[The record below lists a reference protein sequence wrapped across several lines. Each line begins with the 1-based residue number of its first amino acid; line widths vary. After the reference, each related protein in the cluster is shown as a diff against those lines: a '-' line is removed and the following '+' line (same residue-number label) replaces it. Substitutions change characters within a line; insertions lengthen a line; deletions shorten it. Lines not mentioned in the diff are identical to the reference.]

1 MKTMEAS
8 QKRAVLIDVG
18 IPVAGIL
25 TCIVLTV
32 VLRADMARRVDAI
45 AGLRQTIASRTE
57 TVQALASLRADA
69 EQARIYSSVLGNI
82 LPSRDQL
89 ISFPKEFELIAK
101 KYNVRLAAAFGA
113 ETVALGGEPGAIEFS
128 FQMKGAYADIVA
140 FLAAAESSR
149 YILAWTSFEFL
160 KDKVS
165 DYNATVFGR
174 VFTK

>member
-1 MKTMEAS
+1 MESS
-8 QKRAVLIDVG
+8 QKRTLLIDVG
-18 IPVAGIL
+18 IPVAGL
-25 TCIVLTV
+25 LAFVVFTA
-32 VLRADMARRVDAI
+32 VLRLDMARRVETI
-45 AGLRQTIASRTE
+45 AGLRQMIVSRTQA
-57 TVQALASLRADA
+57 VQTLASLRADA
-69 EQARIYSSVLGNI
+69 ERARIYSSVLGNI

-113 ETVALGGEPGAIEFS
+113 EAVASGGEPGAIDFS
-128 FQMKGAYADIVA
+128 FQMKGAYPDIVA

-149 YILAWTSFEFL
+149 YILGWTSFEFL
-160 KDKVS
+160 KDKLS

>member
-8 QKRAVLIDVG
+8 QKRTLLIDVG
-18 IPVAGIL
+18 IPVAGL
-25 TCIVLTV
+25 LACIVLTA
-32 VLRADMARRVDAI
+32 VLRLDMTRRAETI
-45 AGLRQTIASRTE
+45 AGLRQMIASRTE
-57 TVQALASLRADA
+57 SVQTLASLRADA

-113 ETVALGGEPGAIEFS
+113 ETAASGGEPGAIDFS

-140 FLAAAESSR
+140 FLGAAETSR

-160 KDKVS
+160 KDKAS